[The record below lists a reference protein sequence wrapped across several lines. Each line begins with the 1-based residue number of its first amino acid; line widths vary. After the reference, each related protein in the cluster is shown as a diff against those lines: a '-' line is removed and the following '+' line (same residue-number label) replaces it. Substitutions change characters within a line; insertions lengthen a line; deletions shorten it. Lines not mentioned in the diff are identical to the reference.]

1 MIPGLSNVCEC
12 GMRVWAQRRRRHVAS
27 AQQQVLLGG
36 LATSSI
42 LALCPCRCA
51 AYLIEFITQLLVLVI
66 LLLPAEPLS
75 LES

>member
-1 MIPGLSNVCEC
+1 M
-12 GMRVWAQRRRRHVAS
+12 AS